1 MMVTLNLKFPDAI
14 LIKSRL
20 TSFSIL
26 QVGCLFLC
34 QLPEPLGLFVP

>member
-1 MMVTLNLKFPDAI
+1 MMVALTLKFRDAI

-26 QVGCLFLC
+26 QMGCLFLC
-34 QLPEPLGLFVP
+34 QLPESLGLFLS